1 MNCATYNMLLDVGKN
16 IDQSSM
22 VKLIWEIL
30 YFIPSHTPHTK
41 QLAFP
46 KIQIGFFFKKACFTF
61 FYSYNPRTVILQV
74 DF

>member
-46 KIQIGFFFKKACFTF
+46 KIQIGFFFFKKPALLSFTHITPEQL
-61 FYSYNPRTVILQV
+61 FYK
-74 DF
+74 